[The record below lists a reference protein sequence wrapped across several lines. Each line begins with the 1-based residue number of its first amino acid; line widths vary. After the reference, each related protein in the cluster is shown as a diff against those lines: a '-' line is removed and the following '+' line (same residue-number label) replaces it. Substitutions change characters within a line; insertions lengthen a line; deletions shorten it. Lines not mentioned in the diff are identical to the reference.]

1 VKYSTER
8 KQAVLTKLCPPHN
21 RTIREVAAEEGIS
34 EATLYNWRKQAR
46 ERGELYPDAGSE
58 AEGWTAR
65 DKFSAVLET
74 AAMNEAER
82 SEYCRKRGLY
92 PEQLAAWRR
101 ACEQAN
107 DWAEQR
113 SALQLKAERDQR
125 SAEAVRSANASSA
138 SSARKRR
145 SRAFTYCFRYS
156 RTSAL
161 TEVCSRTAT
170 SRAFCSSSSSRLR
183 VRFATSGSFRLFIVQ
198 HVSSDTLL
206 YALRRHLLLRTR
218 CRDFRVC

>member
-1 VKYSTER
+1 MKYSTER
-8 KQAVLTKLCPPHN
+8 KQAVLAKLCPPHN
-21 RTIREVAAEEGIS
+21 RSIREVAAEEGIS

-46 ERGELYPDAGSE
+46 ERGELYPDAGSD

-65 DKFSAVLET
+65 DKFAAVLET

-113 SALQLKAERDQR
+113 SALQVKADREQRRKMRQLERELDR
-125 SAEAVRSANASSA
+125 KEKALAETAALLTLSKK
-138 SSARKRR
+138 AR
-145 SRAFTYCFRYS
+145 AIWGDG
-156 RTSAL
+156 
-161 TEVCSRTAT
+161 E
-170 SRAFCSSSSSRLR
+170 
-183 VRFATSGSFRLFIVQ
+183 
-198 HVSSDTLL
+198 DE
-206 YALRRHLLLRTR
+206 
-218 CRDFRVC
+218 